1 MPFVYD
7 FDHRHRRPPMELKD
21 LLGGKGANLAEMT
34 SVLDLPVP
42 YGFTITTD
50 ACRAY
55 MAGGWPDG
63 LSREVARARGRLE
76 KKMGKRLG
84 DPVDPL
90 LVSVRSGAK
99 FSMPGM
105 MDTVLNLGL
114 NDASVEGLAKQ
125 TDDERFAYD
134 SYRRF
139 VSMYGR
145 IVLGIGGEGFDT
157 LLDEAKRRV
166 GATSDADVPVGELRG
181 LVEAFKQ
188 IVRHHTGD
196 PFPQDPDDQLRGAIE
211 AVFGSWNGPRA
222 IAYREHEGI
231 PHDLGTAV
239 NVQAMV
245 FGNRDDRSGTG
256 VGFTRDPAS
265 GAKGAYG
272 DFLVNAQGEDVVA
285 GIRNTEPLSALQERF
300 PKIYAELLR
309 IFARLER
316 HYRDMCDTEFTI
328 EQGRLWML
336 QTRIGKRTGRAALR
350 MAVEM
355 TADRGI
361 RLSRAEAVQRISAE
375 HLEQVL
381 HPQFAGS
388 GHAVLTKGLGAS
400 PGAAVGRVYFTAD
413 DAEAASVRGE
423 RVILVRNE
431 TSPEDV
437 HGMLASEG
445 ILTARGGLVSHAA
458 VVARGWGTP
467 AVVGADKVRV
477 GASSFSVDDTVVR
490 EGEWISL
497 DGTTGDVVLGQ
508 VALSEAKPSAEFE
521 TLLSWADAIRKGRLQ
536 VRANADTGPDSA
548 NGRSLGAEGIG
559 LCRTEHMFI
568 AEDRLPIVRR
578 MILADSTAQEEA
590 ALEELRVAQRADFI
604 EILQAMDGLPVT
616 VRLLDPP
623 LHEFLPDTGE
633 LAIKE
638 ATVGLTDE
646 ERALYEAAKQW
657 HEYNPMLGT
666 RGVRLGVIKPGL
678 YAMQVRALMEAALQR
693 VDAGGAPV
701 VEIMIPLT
709 VSKEELAL
717 ARRWVEE
724 AVAEVLAGPPV
735 SDVAFDGAPPRNH
748 GRRRRLQVLIGT
760 MIETPRAALRAGEIA
775 EVADFFSFGTNDL
788 TQMTFGFSRDDVEGR
803 MMSAYL
809 EKGLLTHNPFETV
822 DAEGVGELVRIGVS
836 RGRATR
842 PSLKVGVCGEHGG
855 DPASI
860 AMFLAAGCDYVSC
873 SPFRVPVARLSAA
886 QAVLTVAPPATAPT
900 SPRPTSRSR
909 GSSSITRSSTRTR
922 GSSTKTPGSSSKT
935 RASSKKTLASPRKT
949 RGSATKTRGS
959 SSRTRPSSRKT
970 PSSSRKTG
978 AGAARARG
986 VKKTA
991 RGVSR
996 RSPSGRSRATAR
1008 RTTGASRSRP
1018 RG

>member
-7 FDHRHRRPPMELKD
+7 FDHTHRRPPMELKD

-34 SVLDLPVP
+34 SVLRLPVP
-42 YGFTITTD
+42 HGFTISTD

-55 MAGGWPDG
+55 MDGGWPDA
-63 LSREVARARGRLE
+63 LSGEVKRARGRLE

-114 NDASVEGLAKQ
+114 NDESVQGLVKQ

-145 IVLGIGGEGFDT
+145 IVLGIAGEAFDV
-157 LLDEAKRRV
+157 LLEETKERS
-166 GATSDADVPVGELRG
+166 GAATDADIPVVELHN
-181 LVEAFKQ
+181 LIDSYKL
-188 IVRHHTGD
+188 IVRVHTGSA
-196 PFPQDPDDQLRGAIE
+196 FPQDPDAQLRGAIE

-231 PHDLGTAV
+231 AHDLGTAV

-256 VGFTRDPAS
+256 VGFTRDPAT
-265 GAKGAYG
+265 GAKGEYG

-285 GIRNTEPLSALQERF
+285 GIRNTEPLSALKDEF
-300 PKIYAELLR
+300 PRIHAELLA

-328 EQGRLWML
+328 EQGKLWML
-336 QTRIGKRTGRAALR
+336 QTRVGKRTGRAALR

-355 TADRGI
+355 TTDPGI
-361 RLSRAEAVQRISAE
+361 RLTRAEAVQRVTAE
-375 HLEQVL
+375 HLEHVL
-381 HPQFAGS
+381 HPQFADS
-388 GHAVLTKGLGAS
+388 GRPVLTKGLGAS
-400 PGAAVGRVYFTAD
+400 PGAAVGRVYLSAD
-413 DAEAASVRGE
+413 DAAAAAERGE
-423 RVILVRNE
+423 RVILVRSE

-437 HGMLASEG
+437 HGMLAAEG

-458 VVARGWGTP
+458 VVARGWGKP
-467 AVVGADKVRV
+467 AVVGADKVRIS
-477 GASSFSVDDTVVR
+477 GRSFSVGSTVVN
-490 EGEWISL
+490 EGDWISI
-497 DGTTGDVVLGQ
+497 DGTAGQVVLGQ
-508 VALSEAKPSAEFE
+508 VPLEEAKASEEFE
-521 TLLSWADAIRKGRLQ
+521 TLLGWADAIRKGHLQ
-536 VRANADTGPDSA
+536 VRANADNGPDAA
-548 NGRSLGAEGIG
+548 NGRRMGAEGIG

-578 MILADSTAQEEA
+578 MILAEDKASEDA

-604 EILQAMDGLPVT
+604 DILHAMDGLPVT

-638 ATVGLTDE
+638 ATVGLTPE
-646 ERALYEAAKQW
+646 EHKLFEAAKQW
-657 HEYNPMLGT
+657 HEFNPMLGT

-678 YAMQVRALMEAALQR
+678 YSMQVRALMEAAVQR
-693 VDAGGAPV
+693 VADGGRPV
-701 VEIMIPLT
+701 IEIMIPLT
-709 VSKEELAL
+709 VTREELAL
-717 ARRWVEE
+717 ARHWVEE
-724 AVAEVLAGPPV
+724 AVAAVLAQSAGSV
-735 SDVAFDGAPPRNH
+735 
-748 GRRRRLQVLIGT
+748 RRRLSVLIGT
-760 MIETPRAALRAGEIA
+760 MIETPRAALRADEIA

-809 EKGLLTHNPFETV
+809 EKGLLKHNPFETV
-822 DAEGVGELVRIGVS
+822 DADGVGELVRIGVA

-842 PSLKVGVCGEHGG
+842 PTLKIGVCGEHGG
-855 DPASI
+855 DPESI
-860 AMFLAAGCDYVSC
+860 AVFAEAGCDYVSC
-873 SPFRVPVARLSAA
+873 SPFRVPIARLSAA
-886 QAVLTVAPPATAPT
+886 QVVLAHAAARAPATKRAAATKKRPPATKRAAATKKRPPATKRAPARKAAT
-900 SPRPTSRSR
+900 TRKRVPAAQKRASAGSRVPAAKKRAPGRKVTAAKKRASARVAKRPTSSKRATPRR
-909 GSSSITRSSTRTR
+909 G
-922 GSSTKTPGSSSKT
+922 
-935 RASSKKTLASPRKT
+935 A
-949 RGSATKTRGS
+949 
-959 SSRTRPSSRKT
+959 
-970 PSSSRKTG
+970 
-978 AGAARARG
+978 
-986 VKKTA
+986 
-991 RGVSR
+991 
-996 RSPSGRSRATAR
+996 RSRAR
-1008 RTTGASRSRP
+1008 
-1018 RG
+1018 